1 MKTLVAL
8 FCLTFFLPKTFQI
21 TSDPDN
27 KIGVWKTYDDYA
39 KGKLTDLGEVTENHN
54 SWKDKGVF
62 FDKEHIMP
70 ETTKYFGAR
79 IPYCH
84 LKPHSFVYHDIP
96 EPGTSRPVRFING
109 KEYTFMLDPK
119 PIGVFTLGWSFKA
132 EFDDHDDIQ
141 KITIDGSPEIFA
153 TKGNSEPVEVLDKQT
168 CRNMFADDPAILK
181 MYDNDEVS
189 FKGYTS
195 QKTKDVCIFLKYAR
209 KYNRKH
215 GTVSVEK
222 AFYLQ
227 KGKKGK

>member
-8 FCLTFFLPKTFQI
+8 LCLTFFLPKTFQT

-70 ETTKYFGAR
+70 ETTQYFGAR
-79 IPYCH
+79 IPHCH

-96 EPGTSRPVRFING
+96 EPGTSLPVRFING
-109 KEYTFMLDPK
+109 KEYTFILDPK
-119 PIGVFTLGWSFKA
+119 PIGVFTLGAFRA
-132 EFDDHDDIQ
+132 VFDDHDDIQ
-141 KITIDGSPEIFA
+141 QITVDGPIFILA
-153 TKGNSEPVEVLDKQT
+153 TKGSSEPIEVVDKQT

-181 MYDNDEVS
+181 MYDNDEVE
-189 FKGYTS
+189 FKGRTT
-195 QKTKDVCIFLKYAR
+195 QKTKDVTTFMKYAR

-215 GTVSVEK
+215 GAVSVEK
-222 AFYLQ
+222 SFFLPKEKA
-227 KGKKGK
+227 GK